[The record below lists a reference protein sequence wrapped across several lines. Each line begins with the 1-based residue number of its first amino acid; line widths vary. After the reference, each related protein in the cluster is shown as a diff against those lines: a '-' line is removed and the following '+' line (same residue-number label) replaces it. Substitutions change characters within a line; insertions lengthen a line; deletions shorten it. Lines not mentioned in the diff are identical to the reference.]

1 MLHTYQFRKQKQV
14 RCLFCVYAVCNQHLV
29 QACYAKKEAVLISCY
44 VLPSPAT
51 WACTH
56 SIENAAHVSVQEAEA
71 SHVLVMLFCSLQS
84 TFSTSVLCKE
94 RSRPHLLLCPA
105 QSSNMNMHALHR
117 KCCTRISSGS
127 RSKSCACYAFM
138 QFAINIQ
145 YKRALQRKNR
155 NALAY
160 SSRNHT

>member
-1 MLHTYQFRKQKQV
+1 MLHTYQFKKQKQV
-14 RCLFCVYAVCNQHLV
+14 MCLLCFFAVCNQHSV
-29 QACYAKKEAVLISCY
+29 QACFAKKEADLISCY

-51 WACTH
+51 WTCTH
-56 SIENAAHVSVQEAEA
+56 SIENAAHVSVLEAEA
-71 SHVLVMLFCSLQS
+71 SHVLVMRLCSLQS

-94 RSRPHLLLCPA
+94 RSSPHLLLCPA
-105 QSSNMNMHALHR
+105 QSSNMSMHALHR
-117 KCCTRISSGS
+117 KYCTRIRSGS
-127 RSKSCACYAFM
+127 RSKSCAYYAFM